1 LKVSLRLVAVRAVS
15 AIASTAQEL
24 KQSVDSC
31 VILQARAKDIGDAH
45 DFAACNSHDELLLI
59 VDGLHFPQNGVH
71 VV

>member
-1 LKVSLRLVAVRAVS
+1 LKVLLRLVAVRAVS

-31 VILQARAKDIGDAH
+31 VILQARTKDIGDVH

-59 VDGLHFPQNGVH
+59 FDGLHFPQNGAR